1 MDPTLIER
9 ARLGDV
15 DPSERIARERM
26 DSVYRLSLAIA
37 GEPADAADAAQET
50 FLAAWRQLGRLRET
64 DRFDAWLTR
73 IAVNAARMTIRGRR
87 RRRVREIPADEL
99 VRAAGEIGNPTD
111 RQIGPTSSFSPR
123 RSVACRSISEPSSRC
138 TTSRI
143 ARWQRSPRRSASR
156 WGRSSRASSL
166 PAGAWSGAPGGGRPM
181 NGRDD
186 WTEERLRTTYRTLP
200 TTTHQGVS
208 ST

>member
-15 DPSERIARERM
+15 DALEQIVRERM

-64 DRFDAWLTR
+64 ERFDAWLTR

-99 VRAAGEIGNPTD
+99 VRAADEIGDPTD
-111 RQIGPTSSFSPR
+111 RTDRADVELLAAALGRLPVDQRALLALHYFEDRPLAEIAEALRIPVGTVKSRLFAAR
-123 RSVACRSISEPSSRC
+123 RSLELVLREEA
-138 TTSRI
+138 
-143 ARWQRSPRRSASR
+143 AR
-156 WGRSSRASSL
+156 
-166 PAGAWSGAPGGGRPM
+166 
-181 NGRDD
+181 
-186 WTEERLRTTYRTLP
+186 
-200 TTTHQGVS
+200 
-208 ST
+208 